1 MSEGE
6 SSPPRRKRRFLL
18 LVFILLTTG
27 VASYLIFWGGL
38 RLWNASLPA
47 DAPRIAMTP
56 DDGWIA
62 RLGFTALT
70 YDQIFSRAG
79 GRLIKLEVPDEPGAL
94 GPAEI
99 RKRLEGMEALLLSGG
114 GDVDPELYG
123 GDPNVAELVNRKRD
137 DFEIALIREA
147 RAMKLPILGIC
158 RGAQILNVAFGGE
171 LIDFDSDEEFR
182 AIHFASKGHPIE
194 VEDGSL
200 LSRLMRPGKID
211 KVTSYHRQAVGRL
224 GEGVRAVARSPEGT
238 IEAIEVSET
247 EDEWTIAVQW
257 HPEMTVRDELQFAL
271 ISAFVDEARR
281 RRLPPA
287 AAEPP
292 ATVSD

>member
-18 LVFILLTTG
+18 LAFILLTAC

-38 RLWNASLPA
+38 RLWNASLPE

-79 GRLIKLEVPDEPGAL
+79 GRLVKLEVPAEAGAL
-94 GPAEI
+94 KPAEV
-99 RKRLEGMEALLLSGG
+99 RKELAGMEALLLSGG

-123 GDPNVAELVNRKRD
+123 GDPDTAELVNRGRD
-137 DFEIALIREA
+137 DFELALIREA

-158 RGAQILNVAFGGE
+158 RGAQILNVAFGGGLVDLDDNRE
-171 LIDFDSDEEFR
+171 LRE
-182 AIHFASKGHPIE
+182 IHFSARGHPVEIE
-194 VEDGSL
+194 KGSL
-200 LSRLMRPGKID
+200 LSKLMRAGKVEN
-211 KVTSYHRQAVGRL
+211 VTSYHRQAVGRL

-238 IEAIEVSET
+238 IEAIEISEI
-247 EDEWTIAVQW
+247 ENEWTIAVQW
-257 HPEMTVRDELQFAL
+257 HPEMTVSDELQFGL
-271 ISAFVDEARR
+271 VKAFVEEARR
-281 RRLPPA
+281 RRPA
-287 AAEPP
+287 GTIEG
-292 ATVSD
+292 SR